1 MAWLEG
7 AKRGAVLTRSGQPYK
22 PDVIRAYEANLHRY
36 VLPDLGAQRLAAIRR
51 ADLQALVDRL
61 VGAEHSPSTIHT
73 S

>member
-1 MAWLEG
+1 
-7 AKRGAVLTRSGQPYK
+7 
-22 PDVIRAYEANLHRY
+22 VIRAYEANLHRY

-61 VGAEHSPSTIHT
+61 VRAEHSPSTIHT